1 MFVYTALD
9 VAKHIINHVN
19 EDSTVSNLK
28 LQKLLYFVQGFFLI
42 LKGGPCFDG
51 RIEAWDFGPV
61 VPDVYFQFRG
71 CGSCGIP
78 SVDFADPIVEK
89 DALLIDEVVDIF
101 RKKSESALVSLVHG
115 QDPWK
120 DAYSRSDAHKEI
132 KNKAI
137 RNYFKERYLKDA

>member
-1 MFVYTALD
+1 MYAALD
-9 VAKHIINHVN
+9 VARHIINYVN
-19 EDSTVSNLK
+19 DQGGAVSNLK

-42 LKGGPCFDG
+42 LKGEPCFDS
-51 RIEAWDFGPV
+51 RIEAWNFGPV
-61 VPDVYFQFRG
+61 VPDVYFKFRS

-78 SVDFADPIVEK
+78 AVDFADPIAGK

-120 DAYSRSDAHKEI
+120 DAYGRPGMHKEI

-137 RNYFKERYLKDA
+137 KNYFEERYLKDA